1 MKNIKEKGF
10 ALILSLVLLLAMSLM
25 GGALILI
32 TSEDHRSNNLVD
44 VNQQTFYV
52 AEMALLEGE
61 RYLINQAQGPWNTA
75 THTRDTASA
84 NLPLNSTVAF
94 DGIMTAD
101 NNGNICK
108 NSFKDLP
115 ETLKVT
121 TAISSNFG
129 DFIENSNI
137 PTSSSDQSF
146 LDNFFYEYFVTR
158 LGAADFKGSGSS
170 AKRGSGGAG
179 SGKDGMAYRVY
190 GCGIYNPNSNSSD
203 QIIVNLESVVILP
216 LSWLK
221 IEFIKEYFLSC
232 CGY

>member
-25 GGALILI
+25 GGALILV

-61 RYLINQAQGPWNTA
+61 RYLINQAQGPWDTD
-75 THTRDTASA
+75 THERNRALA
-84 NLPLNSTVAF
+84 NLPLNLPGDF
-94 DGIMTAD
+94 DGIMTPA
-101 NNGNICK
+101 NGNGSICR

-115 ETLKVT
+115 DTLNVT
-121 TAISSNFG
+121 TARSENFG
-129 DFIENSNI
+129 DFIEDSNI
-137 PTSSSDQSF
+137 PTSGSDQNF

-158 LGAADFKGSGSS
+158 LGAADFKGAGSS

-179 SGKDGMAYRVY
+179 SGKDGMAYRIY
-190 GCGIYNPNSNSSD
+190 GCGIYNPPNSAN
-203 QIIVNLESVVILP
+203 QTIVNLESVVILP
-216 LSWLK
+216 LS
-221 IEFIKEYFLSC
+221 
-232 CGY
+232 

>member
-94 DGIMTAD
+94 DGIMAPN
-101 NNGNICK
+101 NNGSICR

-121 TAISSNFG
+121 TAISSKFG
-129 DFIENSNI
+129 DFIESSNI
-137 PTSSSDQSF
+137 PASSSDQSF

-216 LSWLK
+216 LS
-221 IEFIKEYFLSC
+221 
-232 CGY
+232 